1 MSQSSRP
8 DSTSSAITIKTK
20 PTTRHT
26 SISFN
31 KLTSLEIPSVL
42 SIEEQNSDYPWSQL
56 QFTTSIEN
64 IDNLCYCLSLNGKTV
79 GYLIAMLAVDT
90 TDILNIGIDSDFQR
104 QGYATDLLNRLIE
117 ELRKRHIREILLE
130 VRAGNKSTIQFYKK
144 QGFEK
149 ISVRKNYYMKNSKN
163 QSQREDGII
172 MRIKITSTEIK
183 NVL

>member
-1 MSQSSRP
+1 M
-8 DSTSSAITIKTK
+8 SSAITIKTK
-20 PTTRHT
+20 PTTRRT

-31 KLTSLEIPSVL
+31 KLSSIEIPSVL

-64 IDNLCYCLSLNGKTV
+64 SNNLCYCLSFNGRTI
-79 GYLIAMLAVDT
+79 GYLISMLAVDT
-90 TDILNIGIDSDFQR
+90 ADILNIGIDPDFTR
-104 QGYATDLLNRLIE
+104 QGHGTGLLNHLIE
-117 ELRKRHIREILLE
+117 ELRKRNIGEILLE
-130 VRAGNKSTIQFYKK
+130 VRAGNKSAIQFYKK

-172 MRIKITSTEIK
+172 MSIRILSIINK
-183 NVL
+183 NAL